1 MEELLAKIPDL
12 EALIGQLQAE
22 NRQLRAEIEELR
34 ARLAQNSTNSSKPPA
49 ADGLQKKT
57 IKPALIKQVGKKA
70 GRQPGHPGKTLRFV
84 EQPDL
89 IHTHQATQCQQC
101 GLPVQ
106 VYISAIMSHPF
117 RLN

>member
-34 ARLAQNSTNSSKPPA
+34 ARLAQSSTNSSRPPA

-57 IKPALIKQVGKKA
+57 IKPALIKQAGKNQA
-70 GRQPGHPGKTLRFV
+70 DS
-84 EQPDL
+84 PDSP
-89 IHTHQATQCQQC
+89 AS
-101 GLPVQ
+101 PVK
-106 VYISAIMSHPF
+106 PF
-117 RLN
+117 FSPSNPI